1 MVGVAQLVR
10 APGCGP
16 GGRGFDSHLSP
27 QKSTSTNVL
36 VDFYLFTISF
46 SLLTKKHLS
55 IFEREYVIVKS
66 EEERYKLA
74 LQVFIDEEKLWTAL

>member
-27 QKSTSTNVL
+27 QKSTSTKVL